1 MVTQKVSYL
10 KVIKISLQCQAK
22 SFLLLIFQVF
32 IQIGSRRK
40 VIFALQYS
48 GITHKGVLVT
58 LVSKGQN
65 WQYLRNYP
73 NISHFALYHTL
84 FNDITQWN
92 CLIIYFFLKMGKDH
106 FKVEAVMY
114 INTHATSG

>member
-73 NISHFALYHTL
+73 NLSVILHSITDYSTISHSGIAL
-84 FNDITQWN
+84 
-92 CLIIYFFLKMGKDH
+92 
-106 FKVEAVMY
+106 
-114 INTHATSG
+114 